1 MVMRALGIPA
11 EKLTSWSV
19 AEDSVSMDMDMTT
32 GGFSEYHLEGAGGI
46 EPALVVNKSVI
57 LDDVRFGRT
66 HAVARALTTGPW
78 SWSITLNDPFYLLD
92 IDAYIGPMCLVK
104 VSEVIR
110 KFFEVAGVP
119 EPPKMWVQPFVSDD
133 YNPFITES
141 VQWEV
146 DRKSFPGGKGN
157 LWSILKNWLASVGF
171 QVTWVYDT
179 IVVFKNHTVLTRLQ
193 GYTTDYKVNYAQSE
207 PASSIE
213 CTYYVDYSLD
223 YLQGYSAGYI
233 EANGTIT
240 YDPYSHRGECPTMLI
255 WPPVAPSSEMLLDAA
270 KKSEVLSVEAGE
282 TKEFILETPNL
293 IKGVMGQPVCID
305 PKYVGQFHEGIIQA
319 PRGPGATR
327 HTPPYSVYSVVGKDN
342 KPITPAQWRAEGGR
356 LTVEL
361 GDEPNQIKVTVT
373 GMLNKRLGPYRIAES
388 DGQND
393 YSTLRIYG
401 QALPYE
407 EKVLTFYTGYPHK
420 TEPLKIS
427 SRFIDSLDK
436 AYAACMYAAQDAL
449 GTKTTL
455 EWSGMPPVN
464 DSYTSVVYDFERPPV
479 ILSDADD
486 FTGQPLP
493 AKAEERWPKNTTMD
507 KIYNDLVSFTS
518 NRKLA
523 DRVQVFGRLA
533 GTTAVFDRYSWQI
546 TSANYSET
554 GVDLTCEGWTTLW
567 DVMNIFDTP
576 RVEQLED
583 PTGLTLEELTLRGFK
598 HHEA

>member
-46 EPALVVNKSVI
+46 EPALVINKKVI

-66 HAVARALTTGPW
+66 HAVTRALTTGPW
-78 SWSITLNDPFYLLD
+78 SWSATLNDPFYLLD
-92 IDAYIGPMCLVK
+92 VEGYVEPKYYITVSK
-104 VSEVIR
+104 VIQE
-110 KFFEVAGVP
+110 FFKVAGVN
-119 EPPKMWVQPFVSDD
+119 EPPKMWVQPFVMNDL
-133 YNPFITES
+133 NPFLDSS
-141 VQWEV
+141 VAWEP
-146 DRKSFPGGKGN
+146 DWLSFPGGKGN
-157 LWSILKNWLASVGF
+157 LWSVLKNWLASVGF
-171 QVTWVYDT
+171 QVSWVYDT
-179 IVVFKNHTVLTRLQ
+179 VVVFKNHSVLTRLQ
-193 GYTTDYKVNYAQSE
+193 GYTADCKVNYAQSE

-213 CTYYVDYSLD
+213 CTYYEDQTYK
-223 YLQGYSAGYI
+223 YLATYKAGFIESNGAISHSAYTHK
-233 EANGTIT
+233 A
-240 YDPYSHRGECPTMLI
+240 ECPTMLI
-255 WPPVAPSSEMLLDAA
+255 WPPVASSETLLDAE

-282 TKEFILETPNL
+282 IKEFILETPNL
-293 IKGVMGQPVCID
+293 IKSVMGQPTCID
-305 PKYVGQFHEGIIQA
+305 PAYIGQFHQQIIQA
-319 PRGPGATR
+319 PRGPGATEF
-327 HTPPYSVYSVVGKDN
+327 TPPYSVYSVVGKDN
-342 KPITPAQWRAEGGR
+342 KPITPAQWVAEGGR

-361 GDEPNQIKVTVT
+361 GDEPNQLKVTVT

-401 QALPYE
+401 QAMACE
-407 EKVLTFYTGYPHK
+407 EKVLTFYTGYPYK
-420 TEPLKIS
+420 TEPLKIG

-436 AYAACMYAAQDAL
+436 AYAACMYTAQDAL

-455 EWSGMPPVN
+455 EWSGMPPVG
-464 DSYTSVVYDFERPPV
+464 DPYTSVVYDFERPPV

-486 FTGQPLP
+486 FTGRPLP
-493 AKAEERWPKNTTMD
+493 AKAEECWPKNTTMD

-533 GTTAVFDRYSWQI
+533 GTTAVFGRYSWQI

-598 HHEA
+598 HNEA

>member
-46 EPALVVNKSVI
+46 EPALVINKKVI

-78 SWSITLNDPFYLLD
+78 SWSATLNDPFYLLD
-92 IDAYIGPMCLVK
+92 VEGYVEPKYYIT
-104 VSEVIR
+104 VSRVIQE
-110 KFFEVAGVP
+110 FFKVAGVN
-119 EPPKMWVQPFVSDD
+119 EPPKMWVQPFVMNDL
-133 YNPFITES
+133 NPFLDTS
-141 VQWEV
+141 VAWEP
-146 DRKSFPGGKGN
+146 DWLSFPGGKGN
-157 LWSILKNWLASVGF
+157 LWSVLKNWLASVGF

-179 IVVFKNHTVLTRLQ
+179 IVVFKNHSVLTRLQ
-193 GYTTDYKVNYAQSE
+193 GYTADYKVNYAQSE
-207 PASSIE
+207 PTSSIE
-213 CTYYVDYSLD
+213 CTYYEDRTYN
-223 YLQGYSAGYI
+223 YLATYNAGFIESNGAISYSADMHK
-233 EANGTIT
+233 A
-240 YDPYSHRGECPTMLI
+240 ECPTMLI
-255 WPPVAPSSEMLLDAA
+255 WPPVASSETLLDAD

-282 TKEFILETPNL
+282 IKEFILETPNL
-293 IKGVMGQPVCID
+293 IKGVMGQPTCID
-305 PKYVGQFHEGIIQA
+305 PTYIGQFHQQIIQA
-319 PRGPGATR
+319 PRGPGATKY
-327 HTPPYSVYSVVGKDN
+327 TLPYSVYSVVGKDN
-342 KPITPAQWRAEGGR
+342 KPITPAQWVAEGGR
-356 LTVEL
+356 LTVER
-361 GDEPNQIKVTVT
+361 GDEPNQLKVTVT

-401 QALPYE
+401 QAMPCE
-407 EKVLTFYTGYPHK
+407 EKVLTFYTGYPYK
-420 TEPLKIS
+420 TEPLKIG

-436 AYAACMYAAQDAL
+436 AYAACMYTAQDAL

-455 EWSGMPPVN
+455 EWSGMPPVG
-464 DSYTSVVYDFERPPV
+464 DPYTSVVYDFERPPV
-479 ILSDADD
+479 VVSDADD
-486 FTGQPLP
+486 FTGRPLP

-583 PTGLTLEELTLRGFK
+583 PTGLTLEQLTLRGFK
-598 HHEA
+598 HNEA

>member
-78 SWSITLNDPFYLLD
+78 SWSATLNDPFYLLD
-92 IDAYIGPMCLVK
+92 IEAYVPPMCVVK
-104 VSEVIR
+104 ASEVVR
-110 KFFEVAGVP
+110 RFFEVAGAP

-133 YNPFITES
+133 YNPFISES
-141 VQWEV
+141 SQWEK
-146 DRKSFPGGKGN
+146 DHESFPGGKGN
-157 LWSILKNWLASVGF
+157 LWSILKNWLASVGL

-179 IVVFKNHTVLTRLQ
+179 VVIFKNHTVLTRLQ
-193 GYTTDYKVNYAQSE
+193 GYTADYKVNYAQSE

-213 CTYYVDYSLD
+213 CTYYVDHSLD
-223 YLQGYSAGYI
+223 YVAGYGAGYP
-233 EANGTIT
+233 EANGTIS
-240 YDPYSHRGECPTMLI
+240 YDAMSHRGECPTMLI
-255 WPPVAPSSEMLLDAA
+255 WPPVAPNEMLLDAA

-282 TKEFILETPNL
+282 TKEFILETPSL
-293 IKGVMGQPVCID
+293 IKSVPPQVTCVD
-305 PKYVGQFHEGIIQA
+305 PKYIVQWHQQYILA
-319 PRGPGATR
+319 PRGPGATK

-361 GDEPNQIKVTVT
+361 GDEPNQIKITVT

-401 QALPYE
+401 QALPCE

-533 GTTAVFDRYSWQI
+533 GTTAVFGRYSWQI

-554 GVDLTCEGWTTLW
+554 GVDLACEGWTTLW

-598 HHEA
+598 HNEA

>member
-19 AEDSVSMDMDMTT
+19 AEDSVSMDMDMTA

-78 SWSITLNDPFYLLD
+78 SWSATLNDPFYLLD
-92 IDAYIGPMCLVK
+92 VEGYIEPRYWVT
-104 VSEVIR
+104 VSQVIQE
-110 KFFEVAGVP
+110 FFKVAGVK
-119 EPPKMWVQPFVSDD
+119 EPPKMWVQPYITRDA
-133 YNPFITES
+133 NPFLDSSIAWES
-141 VQWEV
+141 YWYT
-146 DRKSFPGGKGN
+146 FPGGKGN
-157 LWSILKNWLASVGF
+157 LWSVLKNWLASVDF

-193 GYTTDYKVNYAQSE
+193 GYTSDYKVNYAQSE

-213 CTYYVDYSLD
+213 CTYYEDITPI
-223 YLQGYSAGYI
+223 YLMRYRAGFIESNGAISYSA
-233 EANGTIT
+233 ETHHA
-240 YDPYSHRGECPTMLI
+240 ECPTMLI
-255 WPPVAPSSEMLLDAA
+255 WPPVNANNEVLREVI
-270 KKSEVLSVEAGE
+270 KGSEVLSVEAGE
-282 TKEFILETPNL
+282 TKEFVLETPNL
-293 IKGVMGQPVCID
+293 IKSIKEQPVCID
-305 PKYVGQFHEGIIQA
+305 PKYIGHFHEQITQ
-319 PRGPGATR
+319 ATR
-327 HTPPYSVYSVVGKDN
+327 GGTKYAPPYSVYTVVGKDN

-361 GDEPNQIKVTVT
+361 GDEPNQLKVTVT

-401 QALPYE
+401 QALPCE
-407 EKVLTFYTGYPHK
+407 EKVLTFYTGYPYK

-449 GTKTTL
+449 GTKVTL

-479 ILSDADD
+479 VLSDADD

-554 GVDLTCEGWTTLW
+554 GIDLTCEGWTTLW